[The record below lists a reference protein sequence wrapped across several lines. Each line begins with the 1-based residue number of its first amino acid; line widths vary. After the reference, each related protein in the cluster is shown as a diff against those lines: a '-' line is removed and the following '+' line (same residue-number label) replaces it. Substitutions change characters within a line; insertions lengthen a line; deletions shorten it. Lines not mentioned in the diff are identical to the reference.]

1 MLSSTFPL
9 HTHSHLT
16 LHPSSYNCCSTRLA
30 PIYNVNS
37 SNPLRSL
44 ACPLLGRPASL
55 SVIFSF
61 PLPFPTPLF
70 LLPSLSPF
78 PLRHLPFSLPSSPFV
93 TPRET
98 LSTSTTSARLAG
110 SSSRTTTSPASG
122 TNTKTKRPSAS
133 PRPGQRRL
141 LQGEDRPWTRR
152 RPRRGVNRW
161 RWRPKDGER

>member
-44 ACPLLGRPASL
+44 TCPLLGRPASL

-61 PLPFPTPLF
+61 PL
-70 LLPSLSPF
+70 
-78 PLRHLPFSLPSSPFV
+78 RHSQGNTVNLYHV
-93 TPRET
+93 RET
-98 LSTSTTSARLAG
+98 GWEFIENYDLSGLWYKYQDEKAERIAASRAKTAAAGGGPAVDASSAPTG
-110 SSSRTTTSPASG
+110 SEPVAMET
-122 TNTKTKRPSAS
+122 
-133 PRPGQRRL
+133 
-141 LQGEDRPWTRR
+141 
-152 RPRRGVNRW
+152 
-161 RWRPKDGER
+161 